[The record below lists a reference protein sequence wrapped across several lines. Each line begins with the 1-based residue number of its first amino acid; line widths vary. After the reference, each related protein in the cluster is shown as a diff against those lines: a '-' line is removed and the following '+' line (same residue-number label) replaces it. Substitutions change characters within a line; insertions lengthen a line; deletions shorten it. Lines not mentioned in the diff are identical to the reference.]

1 MAAGYRKRADVQQKE
16 LLKGLR
22 ESPKGA
28 TGGCPVVSSFWWP
41 LPATYLP
48 LGVGDKSSCTPPAA
62 LLIVAP
68 PGSCVASPEKEAS
81 LQETRHLAVPARTP
95 SPPKPLRLFED

>member
-68 PGSCVASPEKEAS
+68 PGSPEKEAS

-95 SPPKPLRLFED
+95 NTV